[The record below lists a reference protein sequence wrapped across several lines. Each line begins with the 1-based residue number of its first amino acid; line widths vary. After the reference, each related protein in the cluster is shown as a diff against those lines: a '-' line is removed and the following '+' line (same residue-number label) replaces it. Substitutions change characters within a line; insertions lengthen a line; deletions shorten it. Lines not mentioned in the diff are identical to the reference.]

1 MKKFL
6 SICLIIFSL
15 SGIKTF
21 AQTQYNASTYH
32 QFNTDWG
39 YVKLGAQ
46 NSSWAH
52 IYTDRP
58 NFIFNKDIYSY

>member
-39 YVKLGAQ
+39 YVKLYA
-46 NSSWAH
+46 
-52 IYTDRP
+52 
-58 NFIFNKDIYSY
+58 

>member
-32 QFNTDWG
+32 NSI
-39 YVKLGAQ
+39 LIGAM
-46 NSSWAH
+46 
-52 IYTDRP
+52 
-58 NFIFNKDIYSY
+58 